1 MTAIVLPDLDR
12 STLED
17 LKDRMPSLHLSEL
30 ELPSM
35 ERAGRQA
42 DRAIDRL
49 LGRSRTPSMWPWIA
63 GIIGITAIIGIAA
76 AFVSMNRRPT
86 WSGWQGRSTTDQS
99 PTGYEGTMGS
109 RTETTLGGADTAFG
123 GTTSGFGSD
132 PDMPSIQESQP

>member
-49 LGRSRTPSMWPWIA
+49 LGRSRTPSMWPWVA

-76 AFVSMNRRPT
+76 AFVSMNRRPS
-86 WSGWQGRSTTDQS
+86 WSGWQGRSSTTDPIGGYGDGGKGTTDTS
-99 PTGYEGTMGS
+99 PRGPHPG
-109 RTETTLGGADTAFG
+109 LGG
-123 GTTSGFGSD
+123 GTTGLCHTH
-132 PDMPSIQESQP
+132 I